1 MIDILKILLEEKN
14 MNYKGGLYHETQIKL
29 AYNSNRIEGSNLS
42 EEQTRFMYETSSVLP
57 ENGDCIKTDDIV
69 EMNNHFFLFNKMLDY
84 ANQKLSHEI
93 IKEYHCLLKR
103 GTSDERKDWFAV
115 GDYKKVPNVVGGI
128 ETSLPENVE
137 SDMQD
142 LFDEYY
148 KNKNFDLNK
157 IIDFHVKFERIHPF
171 QDGNGRVGRIIMF
184 GECLKNNI
192 MPFIIQDKNK
202 AFYYRG
208 LQEYPRERGFLRDTC
223 LHEQDV
229 YEERVK
235 YFYRGRI

>member
-1 MIDILKILLEEKN
+1 MIDILKLLLEEKN

-29 AYNSNRIEGSNLS
+29 AYNSNRIEGSQLT
-42 EEQTRFMYETSSVLP
+42 EDQTRYMYETSSVLP

-69 EMNNHFFLFNKMLDY
+69 EMNNHFFLFNKMLDM
-84 ANQKLSHEI
+84 ASQKLSHEI
-93 IKEYHCLLKR
+93 IKEYHYLLKR
-103 GTSDERKDWFAV
+103 GTSDERKEWFAV
-115 GDYKKVPNVVGGI
+115 GEYKKIPNIVGGI

-142 LFDEYY
+142 LLDEYY
-148 KNKNFDLNK
+148 KNENFDLNK
-157 IIDFHVKFERIHPF
+157 IIDFHVKFEKIHPF
-171 QDGNGRVGRIIMF
+171 QDGNGRVGRIILF

-208 LQEYPRERGFLRDTC
+208 LQEYPRDRGFLRDTC

-229 YEERVK
+229 YEKRVK
-235 YFYRGRI
+235 YFYRGR

>member
-1 MIDILKILLEEKN
+1 MIDILKLLLEEKN

-29 AYNSNRIEGSNLS
+29 AYNSNRIEGSQLT
-42 EEQTRFMYETSSVLP
+42 EDQTRFIYETSSVLP
-57 ENGDCIKTDDIV
+57 ENGDCIKIDDII
-69 EMNNHFFLFNKMLDY
+69 EMNNHFFLFNKMLDC

-93 IKEYHCLLKR
+93 IKEYHYLLKR
-103 GTSDERKDWFAV
+103 GTSDERKEWFAV
-115 GDYKKVPNVVGGI
+115 GDYKKLPNVVGGL

-148 KNKNFDLNK
+148 INDNFDLNK
-157 IIDFHVKFERIHPF
+157 VIDFHVKFERIHLF
-171 QDGNGRVGRIIMF
+171 QDSNGRVGRIILF

-208 LQEYPRERGFLRDTC
+208 LQEYSRERGFLRDTC
-223 LHEQDV
+223 LYEQDV
-229 YEERVK
+229 YAERVK
-235 YFYRGRI
+235 YFTKGR